1 MGASA
6 DQIEREIRETRDRMD
21 ENLGVLED
29 RAASNAVRYGRF
41 GLIALVVAGGGLAG
55 FLLFRR
61 MRRPS
66 IKDRLEGL
74 SPETLRDLAVELGGR
89 VKKQMPSVTVSVNE
103 KKEREP
109 GPVQSI
115 LGRVAPTLIGTASTA
130 VIEKVT
136 RQSDGREGR
145 RVATAYE

>member
-1 MGASA
+1 
-6 DQIEREIRETRDRMD
+6 
-21 ENLGVLED
+21 
-29 RAASNAVRYGRF
+29 
-41 GLIALVVAGGGLAG
+41 
-55 FLLFRR
+55 

-115 LGRVAPTLIGTASTA
+115 LGRVAPTLIGTASKA